1 METTSGI
8 ACAIEAGIK
17 IKLKAIGAT
26 SIEKAATSK
35 QAHFNIQE
43 QNWINYIAGGMFAGV
58 KKTKDGKF
66 YTINY
71 KNTDSNF
78 LENILVKE

>member
-8 ACAIEAGIK
+8 EYAIEAGIK
-17 IKLKAIGAT
+17 TKLRAIGAT
-26 SIEKAATSK
+26 SIDKAATGK

-43 QNWINYIAGGMFAGV
+43 QNWIDYIAGGMFAGV

-71 KNTDSNF
+71 KKTIVIS
-78 LENILVKE
+78 